1 MKPNASYCE
10 SGARPIVLLNRKP
23 ESPIAKECAP
33 GQDTLGV
40 MLPYTPLHYLLL
52 EQDKD
57 FPEALVMTSGN
68 LSEEPIATDN
78 DEARTRLASLAD
90 AFLMHDRDIHVR
102 CDDSGRESLSESQTR
117 RNIVN
122 P

>member
-1 MKPNASYCE
+1 MMLDVETIEKHCFVDDAERELLE
-10 SGARPIVLLNRKP
+10 SAARPIVLLNRKP
-23 ESPIAKECAP
+23 DSPIAKECAP

-52 EQDKD
+52 EKGKD

-78 DEARTRLASLAD
+78 DEARTRLASISRCFPD
-90 AFLMHDRDIHVR
+90 ARPRYSRAL
-102 CDDSGRESLSESQTR
+102 
-117 RNIVN
+117 
-122 P
+122 